1 MMRELEEK
9 KVIGRTRAHS
19 VTLDNRE
26 RASITGV
33 VDVDSFNEQEVV
45 AVTDAGYIT
54 LLGQDLH
61 IVKLN
66 LDDGQLIVEGFILA
80 MDYGDGDEAGSKK
93 SGFFSRMFH

>member
-1 MMRELEEK
+1 M
-9 KVIGRTRAHS
+9 
-19 VTLDNRE
+19 
-26 RASITGV
+26 
-33 VDVDSFNEQEVV
+33 

-80 MDYGDGDEAGSKK
+80 MDYGDGDEAGNKRAAS
-93 SGFFSRMFH
+93 SPACSTDHAARRVLARRPSSC